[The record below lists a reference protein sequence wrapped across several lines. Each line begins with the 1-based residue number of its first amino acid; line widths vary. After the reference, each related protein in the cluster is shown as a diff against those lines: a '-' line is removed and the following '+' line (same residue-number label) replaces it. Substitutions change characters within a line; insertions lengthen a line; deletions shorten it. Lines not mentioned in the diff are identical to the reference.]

1 MNWLDSWPHIRLEL
15 FNSFQGLLVAICAKT
30 TSKVILKTQKATGKI
45 KDWMAEPGSGGNGS
59 NERRRHVEISDALPN
74 DIWVK
79 SLRLMRL

>member
-45 KDWMAEPGSGGNGS
+45 KD
-59 NERRRHVEISDALPN
+59 
-74 DIWVK
+74 
-79 SLRLMRL
+79 